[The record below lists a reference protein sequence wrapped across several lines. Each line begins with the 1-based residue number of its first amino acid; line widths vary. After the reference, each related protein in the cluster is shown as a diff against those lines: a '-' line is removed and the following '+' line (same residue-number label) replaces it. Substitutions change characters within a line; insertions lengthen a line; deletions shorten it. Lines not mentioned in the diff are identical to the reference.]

1 MLQSRNG
8 GKYPFGLALA
18 EAFPG
23 APEPGIAMHGKQVAV
38 HSCRLDSGTAS
49 NRIVGDL
56 YRGRVTVA
64 DPVACRRRAR
74 QCRRIA
80 QAVGSGDVK
89 QALLGIAKA
98 WVKLAAQADAY
109 EASEPQAPKRVDL
122 QPIDFLSIFRRT
134 HFLKNG

>member
-1 MLQSRNG
+1 M
-8 GKYPFGLALA
+8 
-18 EAFPG
+18 
-23 APEPGIAMHGKQVAV
+23 
-38 HSCRLDSGTAS
+38 
-49 NRIVGDL
+49 
-56 YRGRVTVA
+56 A

-98 WVKLAAQADAY
+98 WVKLAAQADAS
-109 EASEPQAPKRVDL
+109 EASEPQAPERVDL
-122 QPIDFLSIFRRT
+122 QPIDFLSVFRRT